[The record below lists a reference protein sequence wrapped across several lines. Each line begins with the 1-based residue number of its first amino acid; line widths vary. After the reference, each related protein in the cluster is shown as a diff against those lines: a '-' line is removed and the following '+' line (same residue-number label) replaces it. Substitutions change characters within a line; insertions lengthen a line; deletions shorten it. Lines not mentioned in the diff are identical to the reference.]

1 LANAAN
7 NVEKLHGDGV
17 FKRMKA
23 VQDQP
28 QVVEVPALVLPK
40 DPKLYLDHL
49 RKIND
54 VFYDQIRIADQKA
67 AYIFTFMIA
76 FLVSSTEGR
85 GVFTLNRY
93 LAGDPVVI
101 VFSAALAISAI
112 VSMVSSIMVVLPRHR
127 TTSTSLYWGGWP
139 TNRAAFIAAHDTGD
153 PEYLFRE
160 YIGNVDNL
168 SAINRSKYRLV
179 ALSFRAL
186 IVTVVAY
193 ILLLGM
199 GASL

>member
-1 LANAAN
+1 MGI
-7 NVEKLHGDGV
+7 EV
-17 FKRMKA
+17 FNRMKA

-28 QVVEVPALVLPK
+28 KGVEVPAFVLPK

-101 VFSAALAISAI
+101 FFSAALAVSAI

-139 TNRAAFIAAHDTGD
+139 ANRAAFIAAHDTGD

-179 ALSFRAL
+179 TLSFRAL

-199 GASL
+199 GAGF

>member
-1 LANAAN
+1 M
-7 NVEKLHGDGV
+7 EGV
-17 FKRMKA
+17 KN
-23 VQDQP
+23 QP
-28 QVVEVPALVLPK
+28 KVVGISSLVTPR

-93 LAGDPVVI
+93 LAGDPLVMLL
-101 VFSAALAISAI
+101 SAALAISAI
-112 VSMVSSIMVVLPRHR
+112 VSMVCSIMVVLPRHR
-127 TTSTSLYWGGWP
+127 ATSTSLYWGGWP
-139 TNRAAFIAAHDTGD
+139 DNRTAFIAAHDTAD

-168 SAINRSKYRLV
+168 SAINRSKYRHV
-179 ALSFRAL
+179 AVSFRAL
-186 IVTVVAY
+186 IVTVVSY
-193 ILLLGM
+193 ILLLGV
-199 GASL
+199 GAGL

>member
-1 LANAAN
+1 M
-7 NVEKLHGDGV
+7 EKAGNQL
-17 FKRMKA
+17 K
-23 VQDQP
+23 
-28 QVVEVPALVLPK
+28 VVDLTSLVTPK

-67 AYIFTFMIA
+67 AYIFTFLIA

-93 LAGDPVVI
+93 LAGDPFVI
-101 VFSAALAISAI
+101 VVSAALAISAI
-112 VSMVSSIMVVLPRHR
+112 VSMVCAIMVVLPRHR
-127 TTSTSLYWGGWP
+127 STSTSLYWGGWP
-139 TNRAAFIAAHDTGD
+139 DNRTAFIAAHDTAD

-168 SAINRSKYRLV
+168 SAINRSKYRHV
-179 ALSFRAL
+179 AVAFRAL
-186 IVTVVAY
+186 MVTVVSY

-199 GASL
+199 GAAQ